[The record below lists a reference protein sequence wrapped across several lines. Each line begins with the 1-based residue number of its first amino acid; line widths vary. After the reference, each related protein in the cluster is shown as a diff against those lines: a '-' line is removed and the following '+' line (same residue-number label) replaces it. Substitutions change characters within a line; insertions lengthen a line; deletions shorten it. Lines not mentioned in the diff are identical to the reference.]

1 MGEATLPHFK
11 DFIQSRFSVD
21 IDDLREFQKK
31 PMTYPTPIPCPEF
44 IQEMKKLSIDV
55 SDIGDERLFRA
66 HGQSLHDI
74 WTLRCGQFERIPD
87 LVIWPKCHDD
97 VVEII
102 KYATKYNLVIIP
114 FGGGTAVSGALLCP
128 SNEKRAIIS
137 LDTSQMNRLLWL
149 DRENLTACFESGI
162 VGQDLERILKELGLT
177 MGHEPD
183 SCEFSTL
190 GGWVATKS
198 SGMKKNIYGNI
209 EDIIVRVRMVTPKG
223 VLEKNSTAPR
233 VSSGPDFDHIII
245 GSEGT
250 LGVITEVVVKL
261 RPKPQA
267 HLYGSLVFPDFESG
281 VKCLREVA
289 RRRLQPASIRLLDN
303 EQFQF
308 GQALKPH
315 ASWFEGVLDTV
326 KKGYLTKVK
335 NIDLNK
341 MVVATLSFE
350 GDTDEVNRHQK
361 ILNKIA
367 EKFGGIPAGGANG
380 ERGYIL
386 TFVIAYV
393 RVSFLR

>member
-1 MGEATLPHFK
+1 M
-11 DFIQSRFSVD
+11 Q
-21 IDDLREFQKK
+21 
-31 PMTYPTPIPCPEF
+31 
-44 IQEMKKLSIDV
+44 KLSLEM

-74 WTLRCGQFERIPD
+74 WTLRCGKFERIPD

-102 KYATKYNLVIIP
+102 KYATKYNVVIIP
-114 FGGGTAVSGALLCP
+114 FGGGTAVSGAVTCP

-223 VLEKNSTAPR
+223 VLEKNTTAPR
-233 VSSGPDFDHIII
+233 ISAGPDFDHIII

-308 GQALKPH
+308 GQALKPPT
-315 ASWFEGVLDTV
+315 SWFDGVMDSV
-326 KKGYLTKVK
+326 KKGYLTKIK
-335 NIDLNK
+335 NIDLSK

-367 EKFGGIPAGGANG
+367 EKFGGIPAGGTNG

-393 RVSFLR
+393 RVSTEYIRQIFNFKTILNDLEGVILKIKN

>member
-1 MGEATLPHFK
+1 M
-11 DFIQSRFSVD
+11 Q
-21 IDDLREFQKK
+21 
-31 PMTYPTPIPCPEF
+31 
-44 IQEMKKLSIDV
+44 KLSIEM

-87 LVIWPKCHDD
+87 LVLWPKSHDD

-102 KYATKYNLVIIP
+102 KYATKYNVVIIP
-114 FGGGTAVSGALLCP
+114 FGGGTAVSGAVTCP
-128 SNEKRAIIS
+128 SNEKRAIVS

-209 EDIIVRVRMVTPKG
+209 EDIVVRVRMVTPKG
-223 VLEKNSTAPR
+223 VLEKNTTAPR
-233 VSSGPDFDHIII
+233 ISAGPDFDHIII

-281 VKCLREVA
+281 VRCLREVA

-308 GQALKPH
+308 GQALKPPS
-315 ASWFEGVLDTV
+315 SWFDGVMESV
-326 KKGYLTKVK
+326 KKGYLTKIK
-335 NIDLNK
+335 KIDLSK
-341 MVVATLSFE
+341 MVVATLSYE

-361 ILNKIA
+361 VLNKIA
-367 EKFGGIPAGGANG
+367 EKFGGIPAGGTNG

-393 RVSFLR
+393 RVSLT